1 MDNVD
6 AIVKEAV
13 KWYASGGPNLKTF
26 PIVTPDQAGYG
37 VIVLDYPVRQQPA
50 GVVVFARIV
59 GEYVVI
65 EEDTTD
71 RPLVDKLTA
80 KGIPREKIICAYAGE
95 SLPEGLESPAL
106 P

>member
-13 KWYASGGPNLKTF
+13 NWYASGGPNLKTF
-26 PIVTPDQAGYG
+26 PVTLPDHAGYG

-59 GEYVVI
+59 GDYVVI

-80 KGIPREKIICAYAGE
+80 KGIPRDKIICAYAGE

>member
-1 MDNVD
+1 MDNLD
-6 AIVKEAV
+6 AILRETIS
-13 KWYASGGPNLKTF
+13 WYDSGGFSLKTF
-26 PIVTPDQAGYG
+26 FMINAVENAYA
-37 VIVLDYPVRQQPA
+37 VLITDVPVHKRPA
-50 GVVVFARIV
+50 GIVVFARIV
-59 GEYVVI
+59 GDYVVI

-80 KGIPREKIICAYAGE
+80 RGIPREKIIRAYAGE

>member
-1 MDNVD
+1 MDNLD
-6 AIVKEAV
+6 AIVKETV
-13 KWYASGGPNLKTF
+13 FRYAAGGPNLKTF
-26 PIVTPDQAGYG
+26 PIVTANETGYG

-50 GVVVFARIV
+50 GVV
-59 GEYVVI
+59 GDYVVI

-80 KGIPREKIICAYAGE
+80 KGIPRDRIICTYAGE